1 MHALPEYHKLS
12 PDRMA
17 LLASFMKE
25 PADYYNDKTAEKS
38 SYSPASTTIMGIL
51 KDLCDTFMQ
60 HLGGQT
66 PSEATGQ
73 MNYEDMMAVKSK
85 ELADLQETTA
95 KAKAT
100 KAEADRNFRGRQ
112 PGDGGHHGAD
122 EGGHSLL

>member
-1 MHALPEYHKLS
+1 MHALPENHTIS

-25 PADYYNDKTAEKS
+25 PADYYNDKAAAKS
-38 SYSPASTTIMGIL
+38 TYSPASTTIVGTLQDMR
-51 KDLCDTFMQ
+51 DTFMQ
-60 HLGGQT
+60 HLEGQT
-66 PSEATGQ
+66 QSEATSQ
-73 MNYEDMMAVKSK
+73 KNYEDMTAVKSK
-85 ELADLQETTA
+85 ELAGLQETTA

-122 EGGHSLL
+122 EGGH